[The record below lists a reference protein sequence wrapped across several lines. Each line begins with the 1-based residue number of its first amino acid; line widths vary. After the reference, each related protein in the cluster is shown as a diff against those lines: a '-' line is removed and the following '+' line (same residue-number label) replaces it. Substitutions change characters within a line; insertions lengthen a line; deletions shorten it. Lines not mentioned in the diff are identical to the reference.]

1 MEKEQLEGFGLSPQ
15 QKHLWLLQQS
25 ESQLPYRVQRAV
37 IITGNLNIE
46 VLKTALQNVVNQ
58 YEILRTNF
66 NCLPGMTV
74 PLQVIADTSD
84 IYINKYINEF
94 NFIGLPPEEQEN
106 EIESLFTKL
115 KQTPLQL
122 EKDLPLQIYI
132 ITLSPTKYIL
142 ILSLS
147 ALIADSFTL
156 KVLFNKISSSYAAC
170 LGDKHIL
177 DEPMQ
182 YADIAEWQNE
192 LLESKE
198 SELGKE
204 YWRKQDVSLIDNVK
218 LWFEN
223 KQTTI
228 SQFQPECISLN
239 INNDL
244 IKQIESLTNIYKVN
258 KSDFLLACWL
268 ILLWKITR
276 QSDIFIGITG
286 NGRKYE
292 ELNQALGLLSKHL
305 PLSSHL
311 EAQFQ
316 FSEILKKVHKLVNN
330 AYEWQEYFTWQE
342 TVNSQSFCPFSF
354 EFEEYPELSAKNLSF
369 SLYKQY
375 SCFDKFK
382 IKLTCLLQSDN
393 LIAQFYFDSKLYNLQ
408 DIKTLSE
415 QFQNLLASAIQNPES
430 SIGLLNILGD
440 RQRQQLLIEFNNTQ
454 KQYPQD
460 KCIHQ
465 IFEEQ
470 VNRTPDKIAVV
481 FEEQQLTYYELNTR
495 ANQLANYLQSQGVK
509 PEVLVGVY
517 LEQSLE
523 IVIALLAILKAG
535 GAYLPLDPA
544 LPPESLAYRLQDAQV
559 RVILTQGALVKKIPD
574 FKTQIVSLDTNWGMI
589 AQERTSK
596 PNNFVTTKDLVYV
609 LFTSG
614 STGKPKGVA
623 VEHQQLVNY
632 VNAIKERLNLSVCN
646 RFATVSTF
654 AADLGNT
661 VIFPAL
667 CTGGCLYL
675 VSPEYASNPEIL
687 ADYFHRHSIDCLKI
701 VPSHLSGLLTSSDA
715 AKILPR
721 KRLILGGE
729 ASSWKL
735 IEQIQQLAPQCLIFN
750 HYGPTEATVGVLT
763 YPIKLEQ
770 TIDYSGNVPLGR
782 PIANTQIYI
791 LDSLLQPVPIGVPGE
806 LYLGGAGVARCYL
819 NRPELTNEKFISNP
833 FGETQEIGFG
843 QRLYKTGDLA
853 RYLPDGNIEFL
864 GRIDNQVKIHGFR
877 IELGEIESALRQHP
891 NIRETVVL
899 AREDRLG
906 NKCLVAYVVP
916 EKQSTLTTPDLRDF
930 LLERLVHYMVP
941 SAFVKLKALPLL
953 PNGKVN
959 RQGLPAPDSRSDLAE
974 NFVAPR
980 TTAEKTLATIWAR
993 ILKLEQVG
1001 IYHNFFELGGD
1012 SILSMQIIAKANQA
1026 GLRLTPKQF
1035 FEHQTIAELAAVAG
1049 NNKVIQAEQGLV
1061 TGSVPLTPIQ
1071 RWFFEQNFPQMH
1083 HWNQAVLLE
1092 VRQVSPLLLAQAVKQ
1107 LLKHHDALRLRY
1119 NCHGTHWQQVNTG
1132 FDEVV
1137 PFTLLDLSTM
1147 SELKQQSAISNA
1159 ATTLHSSLNL
1169 SNSPLLRVAL
1179 FDLGTG
1185 KSQRLLIIIHHLVV
1199 DGISWRVLLEDL
1211 QTAYQQL
1218 SQGKAIALPPKT
1230 TSFKHWAQRLQEYTQ
1245 SQVIPQE
1252 LNYWLTKIPRQ
1263 TVRLPVDFPN
1273 GDNTVA
1279 LTENISVTLSQEE
1292 TQTLLQKVSATY
1304 QTQINDVLLTVLI
1317 QAVEKWVGVR
1327 SLVVDLEGHG
1337 REEIFDDVDLSRTLG
1352 WFSTIFPVFLDI
1364 KETNGIES
1372 ALETIKTQLRSIPNR
1387 GIGYG
1392 LLRYLGGEEAAVL
1405 RDCIPKAEI
1414 RFNYLGQSDQLFGDS
1429 SLFIPAPES
1438 TETERS
1444 LLSSQNYLLDVT
1456 GIVTGGQLKINW
1468 TYSKAIHHRATIE
1481 RLAGGFMEGL
1491 REIIAHCHSL
1501 RTEEHPSG
1509 LSAIPSVTQAETS
1522 IATSKITL
1530 EVLNAEAVLDS
1541 TIRPETSFEY
1551 SNYPSHIFLT
1561 GATGFVGAFLLY
1573 ELLQQTNAKIYC
1585 LVRAANAELGKE
1597 KLQKHLESYFIW
1609 DESLSDRIIPVI
1621 GDLSDP
1627 LLGLSEQQFKVMAE
1641 KIDVIYHNA
1650 AAINLIYS
1658 YSALKATNVLG
1669 TQEIF
1674 RLASQIKVKPVH
1686 YISTLSVLSSEGHA
1700 QVKKIQELHN
1710 FSHSQIPSGGYAQTK
1725 WVAEKLVST
1734 AYNLGIPVSIYRLG
1748 RVSGHSKTGIC
1759 NTNDRLYRMLKGF
1772 IQLKC
1777 APDVDT
1783 TVDMTPVDYVS
1794 SAIVHLSKQ
1803 TQSLD
1808 KIFHLSNHQ
1817 PIGSFELFNWIR
1829 EFGYSLEPMSY
1840 NQWQT
1845 ELINASETSLDNPL
1859 YPLIPFFA
1867 GKETEDALKQE
1878 SSEQNSNSA
1887 ELKLDCQNTTDGL
1900 VDTSIV
1906 CPPVDGK
1913 LLSTYFSYLI
1923 QSGFLNPPSKYLIS

>member
-1 MEKEQLEGFGLSPQ
+1 MQKEQLEGFELSPQ

-25 ESQLPYRVQRAV
+25 DSQLPLRVQRAV

-46 VLKTALQNVVNQ
+46 VLKTALQNVVNR

-66 NCLPGMTV
+66 HCLPGMTV

-84 IYINKYINEF
+84 ICINKYINEF
-94 NFIGLPPEEQEN
+94 NFIGLPQKEQEN
-106 EIESLFTKL
+106 KIESLFTEL
-115 KQTPLQL
+115 KGRPFQL

-142 ILSLS
+142 MLSLS

-156 KVLFNKISSSYAAC
+156 KILLNKISSSYAAC
-170 LGDKHIL
+170 SGEKHIL

-182 YADIAEWQNE
+182 YADIAQWQNE
-192 LLESKE
+192 LLESNE

-204 YWRKQDVSLIDNVK
+204 YWRKQDVSLINNVK

-228 SQFQPECISLN
+228 SQFQPEYISLN
-239 INNDL
+239 ISNDL
-244 IKQIESLTNIYKVN
+244 IKQIESITNTYKVN

-268 ILLWKITR
+268 ILIWKITR
-276 QSDIFIGITG
+276 QSDIFIGVTG
-286 NGRKYE
+286 DGRKYE

-305 PLSSHL
+305 PLSYNL
-311 EAQFQ
+311 EAEFQ
-316 FSEILKKVHKLVNN
+316 FSEILKKINKLVNS
-330 AYEWQEYFTWQE
+330 AYESQEYFTWQE

-354 EFEEYPELSAKNLSF
+354 EFEEYPELSAENLLF

-375 SCFDKFK
+375 SCIDKFK

-393 LIAQFYFDSKLYNLQ
+393 LIAQFYFDSNLYNLQ

-415 QFQNLLASAIQNPES
+415 QFQNLLTSVIQNPES
-430 SIGLLNILGD
+430 SIARLNILGA
-440 RQRQQLLIEFNNTQ
+440 RQRQQLLVEFNNTQ
-454 KQYPQD
+454 KQYQQD

-470 VNRTPDKIAVV
+470 AEQTPDKIAVV
-481 FEEQQLTYYELNTR
+481 FEEQQLTYYELNAR

-517 LEQSLE
+517 LERSLE

-535 GAYLPLDPA
+535 GAYLPLDPE
-544 LPPESLAYRLQDAQV
+544 LPPEGLAYRLQDARV
-559 RVILTQGALVKKIPD
+559 PVILTQGALVKKNPD
-574 FKTQIVSLDTNWGMI
+574 LKTQIVSLDTNWEVI

-632 VNAIKERLNLSVCN
+632 INAIQDRLNLSVCS

-667 CTGGCLYL
+667 CTGGCLY
-675 VSPEYASNPEIL
+675 VVPSEYASNPETL
-687 ADYFHRHSIDCLKI
+687 ANYFHRHSIDCLKI
-701 VPSHLSGLLTSSDA
+701 VPSHLSALLTSSHPER
-715 AKILPR
+715 ILPK
-721 KRLILGGE
+721 KRLIIGGE
-729 ASSWKL
+729 ALTGKL
-735 IEQIQQLAPQCLIFN
+735 IKQIQQLAPECFIFN
-750 HYGPTEATVGVLT
+750 HYGPTEATVGILT

-770 TIDYSGNVPLGR
+770 TIDYSENIPLGR

-819 NRPELTNEKFISNP
+819 NRPELTNEKFIFNP
-833 FGETQEIGFG
+833 FAETQEIGFT

-877 IELGEIESALRQHP
+877 IELGEIESALKQHP
-891 NIRETVVL
+891 TVRETVVL
-899 AREDRLG
+899 AREDRPG
-906 NKCLVAYVVP
+906 NKSLVAYVVL

-930 LLERLVHYMVP
+930 LLERLPHYMVP
-941 SAFVKLKALPLL
+941 SAFIRLKTLPLL

-959 RQGLPAPDSRSDLAE
+959 RQGLPAPDSRPDLAE

-980 TTAEKTLATIWAR
+980 NTAEKLLSGIWAK
-993 ILKLEQVG
+993 ILKLERVG
-1001 IYHNFFELGGD
+1001 IYNNFFELGGD

-1035 FEHQTIAELAAVAG
+1035 FEHQTIAGLAEVAG
-1049 NNKVIQAEQGLV
+1049 SNKVIQAEQGLV

-1092 VRQVSPLLLAQAVKQ
+1092 VRQALSPLLLAQAVKQ

-1119 NCHGTHWQQVNTG
+1119 DYQGTDTQQVNTD

-1147 SELKQQSAISNA
+1147 SELKQKSAISNT
-1159 ATTLHSSLNL
+1159 ATTLHRSLNL
-1169 SNSPLLRVAL
+1169 SNGPLLRVAL

-1211 QTAYQQL
+1211 QTAYQQI

-1263 TVRLPVDFPN
+1263 SVQLPLDFPD

-1279 LTENISVTLSQEE
+1279 LAETISMALSQQE
-1292 TQTLLQKVSATY
+1292 TQALLQEVSATY
-1304 QTQINDVLLTVLI
+1304 RTQINDVLLTILI
-1317 QAVEKWVGVR
+1317 QAVEKWIGVR

-1364 KETNGIES
+1364 RETNGIES

-1392 LLRYLGGEEAAVL
+1392 LLRYLGGEEAATL
-1405 RDCIPKAEI
+1405 RDCIPSSEI

-1444 LLSSQNYLLDVT
+1444 LLSNRSYLLDVN
-1456 GIVTGGQLKINW
+1456 GIVTGGQLQINW

-1481 RLAGGFMEGL
+1481 RLAESFIKGL
-1491 REIIAHCHSL
+1491 REIIVHCQSF
-1501 RTEEHPSG
+1501 RTEEHPSA
-1509 LSAIPSVTQAETS
+1509 LSKIPSTAQTQTS
-1522 IATSKITL
+1522 IAASKITL

-1541 TIRPETSFEY
+1541 TIRAETSFEY
-1551 SNYPSHIFLT
+1551 PNQPSHIFLT

-1573 ELLQQTNAKIYC
+1573 ELLQETNANIYC
-1585 LVRAANAELGKE
+1585 LIRAANAESGKK
-1597 KLQKHLESYFIW
+1597 KLQKHLESNLIW
-1609 DESLSDRIIPVI
+1609 DESLSNRIIPVI
-1621 GDLSDP
+1621 GDLSKP
-1627 LLGLSEQQFKVMAE
+1627 LLGLSEQQFKLMAQ

-1650 AAINLIYS
+1650 AAINLVYS

-1669 TQEIF
+1669 TQEIL
-1674 RLASQIKVKPVH
+1674 RLASKIKVKPVH

-1734 AYNLGIPVSIYRLG
+1734 AYNRGIPVSIYRLG
-1748 RVSGHSKTGIC
+1748 TCIG
-1759 NTNDRLYRMLKGF
+1759 
-1772 IQLKC
+1772 
-1777 APDVDT
+1777 
-1783 TVDMTPVDYVS
+1783 
-1794 SAIVHLSKQ
+1794 
-1803 TQSLD
+1803 TQ
-1808 KIFHLSNHQ
+1808 
-1817 PIGSFELFNWIR
+1817 
-1829 EFGYSLEPMSY
+1829 
-1840 NQWQT
+1840 
-1845 ELINASETSLDNPL
+1845 
-1859 YPLIPFFA
+1859 
-1867 GKETEDALKQE
+1867 
-1878 SSEQNSNSA
+1878 
-1887 ELKLDCQNTTDGL
+1887 
-1900 VDTSIV
+1900 
-1906 CPPVDGK
+1906 
-1913 LLSTYFSYLI
+1913 
-1923 QSGFLNPPSKYLIS
+1923 

>member
-1 MEKEQLEGFGLSPQ
+1 MQKEQLEGFKLSPH
-15 QKHLWLLQQS
+15 QKHLWLLQQN
-25 ESQLPYRVQRAV
+25 ESQLPYRVQCA
-37 IITGNLNIE
+37 ITITGNLNID
-46 VLKTALQNVVNQ
+46 VLKTVLKNVINQ

-66 NCLPGMTV
+66 HCLPGMTV
-74 PLQVIADTSD
+74 PLQVIAETSD
-84 IYINKYINEF
+84 ICINKYINEF
-94 NFIGLPPEEQEN
+94 NFIGLPQEEQEN
-106 EIESLFTKL
+106 KIESLFAEL
-115 KQTPLQL
+115 KGRPFQL

-142 ILSLS
+142 MLSLS
-147 ALIADSFTL
+147 ALIADTFTL
-156 KVLFNKISSSYAAC
+156 KVLLKKISSSYVAC

-182 YADIAEWQNE
+182 YADIAQWQNE

-223 KQTTI
+223 KQIAI
-228 SQFQPECISLN
+228 SPFQPEYLSLN
-239 INNDL
+239 IGNDF
-244 IKQIESLTNIYKVN
+244 IKQIESITKIYKVN
-258 KSDFLLACWL
+258 NSDFLLACWL

-286 NGRKYE
+286 DGRKYE

-305 PLSSHL
+305 PHFYHL
-311 EAQFQ
+311 EAEFK

-330 AYEWQEYFTWQE
+330 AYEWQEYFIWQE
-342 TVNSQSFCPFSF
+342 TVNSQSFCPISF
-354 EFEEYPELSAKNLSF
+354 EFEEYPELSAGNLSF
-369 SLYKQY
+369 SLYNQY
-375 SCFDKFK
+375 SCIDKFK

-430 SIGLLNILGD
+430 SIARLNILGD
-440 RQRQQLLIEFNNTQ
+440 RQRQQLLIELNNTQ

-470 VNRTPDKIAVV
+470 AEQTPDKIAVV

-517 LEQSLE
+517 LERSLE

-544 LPPESLAYRLQDAQV
+544 LPPEGLAYRLQDAQV
-559 RVILTQGALVKKIPD
+559 PVILTQGALVKKIPD
-574 FKTQIVSLDTNWGMI
+574 LKTQIVSLDTNWEVI

-596 PNNFVTTKDLVYV
+596 PNNFVTTKNLVYV

-675 VSPEYASNPEIL
+675 VSPEYASNPEVL

-735 IEQIQQLAPQCLIFN
+735 IEQIQQLAPECLIFN

-763 YPIKLEQ
+763 YPIKLEE

-877 IELGEIESALRQHP
+877 IELGEIESALRRHS

-899 AREDRLG
+899 AREDTPG
-906 NKCLVAYVVP
+906 NKCLVAYVVA
-916 EKQSTLTTPDLRDF
+916 EKQFIPTTAELRDF
-930 LLERLVHYMVP
+930 LQDKLPSYMVP
-941 SAFVKLKALPLL
+941 STFIRLKALPLL

-959 RQGLPAPDSRSDLAE
+959 RQGLPAPDSRSDLAD

-993 ILKLEQVG
+993 ILKLEIVG

-1026 GLRLTPKQF
+1026 GLQLTPKQF
-1035 FEHQTIAELAAVAG
+1035 FEHQTIAGLAAIAV
-1049 NNKVIQAEQGLV
+1049 NNKVIEAEQGLV

-1092 VRQVSPLLLAQAVKQ
+1092 VRQALSPLLLAQAVKQ

-1119 NCHGTHWQQVNTG
+1119 NCYGTDTQQVNSE

-1137 PFTLLDLSTM
+1137 PFTLFDLSTLAER
-1147 SELKQQSAISNA
+1147 ELKSAISNA
-1159 ATTLHSSLNL
+1159 ATTLHTSLNL
-1169 SNSPLLRVAL
+1169 NNSPLLRVAL

-1185 KSQRLLIIIHHLVV
+1185 KSQRLLIIIHHLVI

-1218 SQGKAIALPPKT
+1218 SQGEAIVLPPKT

-1263 TVRLPVDFPN
+1263 TVRLPVDFFD

-1279 LTENISVTLSQEE
+1279 LAESISVTLSQEE

-1317 QAVEKWVGVR
+1317 KAVEKWIGVR
-1327 SLVVDLEGHG
+1327 SLLVDLEGHG

-1364 KETNGIES
+1364 RETNGIES
-1372 ALETIKTQLRSIPNR
+1372 ALEAIKTQLRSIPNR

-1392 LLRYLGGEEAAVL
+1392 LLRYLGGEEAAAL
-1405 RDCIPKAEI
+1405 QGCIPKAEI

-1429 SLFIPAPES
+1429 SLFIRAEES

-1444 LLSSQNYLLDVT
+1444 LLSKRSYLIDVT
-1456 GIVTGGQLKINW
+1456 GIVTGGQLQINW

-1481 RLAGGFMEGL
+1481 RLAESFMEQL
-1491 REIIAHCHSL
+1491 QEIIAHCQSFK
-1501 RTEEHPSG
+1501 TEEHPSV
-1509 LSAIPSVTQAETS
+1509 LSAIPSVTQTETS
-1522 IATSKITL
+1522 MATSKITL

-1541 TIRPETSFEY
+1541 TIRAETSFEY
-1551 SNYPSHIFLT
+1551 PNQPSHIFLT

-1573 ELLQQTNAKIYC
+1573 ELLQQTNANIYC
-1585 LVRAANAELGKE
+1585 LVRAANTESGKK
-1597 KLQKHLESYFIW
+1597 KLQKHLESYLIW
-1609 DESLSDRIIPVI
+1609 DESLSNRIIPVI
-1621 GDLSDP
+1621 GDLSEP
-1627 LLGLSEQQFKVMAE
+1627 LLGLSEQQFKVMAQ

-1650 AAINLIYS
+1650 AAINLVYS

-1669 TQEIF
+1669 TQEIL

-1734 AYNLGIPVSIYRLG
+1734 AHNRGIPVSIYRLG
-1748 RVSGHSKTGIC
+1748 RVSGHSKTGVC
-1759 NTNDRLYRMLKGF
+1759 NRSDRLYRMLKGF
-1772 IQLKC
+1772 IQMKC
-1777 APDVDT
+1777 APNVDT

-1794 SAIVHLSKQ
+1794 KAIIHLSRQK
-1803 TQSLD
+1803 QSLD
-1808 KIFHLSNHQ
+1808 KIFHLSNQQ
-1817 PIGSFELFNWIR
+1817 PIGSFELFKWIR
-1829 EFGYSLEPMSY
+1829 EFGYSLLPMAY

-1845 ELINASETSLDNPL
+1845 ELLNASESSLDNPL

-1867 GKETEDALKQE
+1867 GTNTEDA
-1878 SSEQNSNSA
+1878 SEQTSKST

-1900 VDTSIV
+1900 ANTSIV
-1906 CPPVDGK
+1906 CPPVDAK
-1913 LLSTYFSYLI
+1913 LLNTYFSYLI
-1923 QSGFLNPPSKYLIS
+1923 QSGFFDPPQ